1 MSDAPERIWL
11 WQTYENS
18 GQRGGQWCSHTKDG
32 IEYIRAD
39 MLTAAIARAE
49 RAEAELAAIRAEMK
63 PSPPETWTTAMA
75 ARAMSLRIAQL
86 GRHDAILAVAIAAI
100 EECAAEA
107 DHSGVVADAA
117 LTRIAEMK
125 GGAE

>member
-32 IEYIRAD
+32 TEYIRAD
-39 MLTAAIARAE
+39 IHTAAIAQAE
-49 RAEAELAAIRAEMK
+49 RAEAILRGRTFTVDEAMEWKARAERDK
-63 PSPPETWTTAMA
+63 
-75 ARAMSLRIAQL
+75 
-86 GRHDAILAVAIAAI
+86 AILAVAISAL